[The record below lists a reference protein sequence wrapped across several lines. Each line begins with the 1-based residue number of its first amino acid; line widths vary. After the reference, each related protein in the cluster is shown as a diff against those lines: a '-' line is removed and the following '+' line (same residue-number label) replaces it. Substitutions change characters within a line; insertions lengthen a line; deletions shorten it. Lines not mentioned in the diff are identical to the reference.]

1 MRIIGRLG
9 MVLTCLGTLSMGA
22 ARQDPLSQ
30 AKGLYDSASYTE
42 ALTVLNQVETTAD
55 VVELEKYRAL
65 CWLALGRPKDA
76 EHSLEHLAMMRPL
89 YTLDGTDASPKL
101 VALFQD
107 VRRRTL
113 PAASKQLYESA
124 RASFNRG
131 DMAQASKQFTDV
143 ILLAD
148 TAPQEHAALMAE
160 LKMLATGFA
169 QLSEAAA
176 MKGAAPTPASAL
188 PTNAPTPARA
198 PAQESSGAPSPNAP
212 PTGSL
217 PRAEAAAVATN
228 APNSPG
234 ADPVYDASDTMV
246 TAPVSTGRPVPAWVR
261 PEALRYFAF
270 QGLLEV
276 VVDEQGRVA
285 TARMAKPI
293 TPTFDRLLLTAAK
306 DWRYEPATLAGRPVK
321 YRLTYQYSLDPS
333 RPK

>member
-9 MVLTCLGTLSMGA
+9 MVLACIGA
-22 ARQDPLSQ
+22 ISARAAGQDPLNQ
-30 AKGLYDSASYTE
+30 AKALYDSASYTE
-42 ALTVLNQVETTAD
+42 ALTLLNEVETTAD

-76 EHSLEHLAMMRPL
+76 ERSLEHLAMVRPL
-89 YTLDGTDASPKL
+89 YTLEGTDASPKL
-101 VALFQD
+101 VTLFQD

-113 PAASKQLYESA
+113 PEASKKMYETA
-124 RASFNRG
+124 RDSYNRG
-131 DMAQASKQFTDV
+131 DMAQASRQFKDV
-143 ILLAD
+143 IALAD

-176 MKGAAPTPASAL
+176 LKAAVPAPASA
-188 PTNAPTPARA
+188 PPVAASTPPPA
-198 PAQESSGAPSPNAP
+198 PAQGASGAPSPNSP
-212 PTGSL
+212 PAGSL
-217 PRAEAAAVATN
+217 SRAEAPAVATN
-228 APNSPG
+228 ASKAPG

-246 TAPVSTGRPVPAWVR
+246 TAPVSAGRPVPAWVR

-306 DWRYEPATLAGRPVK
+306 EWRYEPATLAGRPVK
-321 YRLTYQYSLDPS
+321 YRLSYQYSLAPS